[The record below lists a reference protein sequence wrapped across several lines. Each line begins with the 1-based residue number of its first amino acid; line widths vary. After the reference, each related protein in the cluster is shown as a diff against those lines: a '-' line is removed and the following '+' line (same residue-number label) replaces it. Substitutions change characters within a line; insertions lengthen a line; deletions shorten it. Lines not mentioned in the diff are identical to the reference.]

1 MPKMDTRRNSLSIRV
16 LLADDHAIF
25 RRGLRSLLAEYD
37 DIEIVAEADNSPA
50 ALRQAAQTQPDVALL
65 DVQMDGASGIA
76 VASTLR
82 QQYPELGII
91 ILTTF
96 DNDEYLFGAIQAGAH
111 AYLLKDVAL
120 QTLPEAIRAVH
131 RGERMI
137 SPQLMGRVLRQFQTL
152 ADERLRS
159 EAGLSAEELDILR
172 MAAEGATNQ
181 EIANR
186 FFWSE
191 VTVKKRMQ
199 EICQKLGAANRVQAV
214 AVAIRRGLI

>member
-1 MPKMDTRRNSLSIRV
+1 MSIRV

-96 DNDEYLFGAIQAGAH
+96 DNDE
-111 AYLLKDVAL
+111 
-120 QTLPEAIRAVH
+120 
-131 RGERMI
+131 
-137 SPQLMGRVLRQFQTL
+137 
-152 ADERLRS
+152 
-159 EAGLSAEELDILR
+159 
-172 MAAEGATNQ
+172 
-181 EIANR
+181 
-186 FFWSE
+186 
-191 VTVKKRMQ
+191 
-199 EICQKLGAANRVQAV
+199 
-214 AVAIRRGLI
+214 